1 MTARARQI
9 ERNGV
14 LAPTIER
21 PIPQPRAGE
30 LLLKIHATSLNYH
43 DLVGIDGGIRG
54 LPVPRVPCSDASATV
69 LAVGEGV
76 KHFAADD
83 AVIPNFFLKW
93 RSGPVARD
101 MMSPVLGD
109 QIDGALQ
116 THLCLPAASVARAPA
131 GLNHLEIATLG
142 CAALTAWRSVV
153 VEAQVQP
160 GQTVVLQGTGG
171 VSLAALAFAKMLG
184 ARVILTSS
192 SDAKLAR
199 AKELGADVLINYRT
213 TPDWSAAVLAAT
225 GGEGAHLVVEVG
237 GGETLAQAVKASRLG
252 GHISVIGILTG
263 YQAASFPLA
272 MVMSKNLTVRGIT
285 VGSVA
290 NLEAMCRAIEFNG
303 YRPVIDQIFDLDHA
317 HEAVATMKKQGHFGK
332 IVIRIADG
340 TTDAL
345 AGRPSSRLT
354 TTAALAMMI
363 ESPPLS
369 AGISSPPLTAV
380 TVTVP

>member
-1 MTARARQI
+1 MTGKARQI

-14 LAPTIER
+14 LAPTIAR

-30 LLLKIHATSLNYH
+30 VLLQIHATSLNFH

-54 LPVPRVPCSDASATV
+54 LPIPRVPCSDASATV
-69 LAVGEGV
+69 LAVGDGN
-76 KHFAADD
+76 KRFAVGD
-83 AVIPNFFLKW
+83 AVIPNFFLNW
-93 RSGPVARD
+93 TSGPVAREV
-101 MMSPVLGD
+101 MSPVLGD
-109 QIDGALQ
+109 QVDGALQ
-116 THLCLPAASVARAPA
+116 THLCLPAASVVRAPA
-131 GLNHLEIATLG
+131 GLNHEEIATLG

-192 SDAKLAR
+192 SDEKLAR
-199 AKELGADVLINYRT
+199 ARELGADVLINYRT

-225 GGEGAHLVVEVG
+225 AGEGAHLVVEVG

-272 MVMSKNLTVRGIT
+272 MVMGKNLTVRGIT
-285 VGSVA
+285 VGSAA
-290 NLEAMCRAIEFNG
+290 NLDAMCRAIELNG
-303 YRPVIDQIFDLDHA
+303 YRPVIDEVFDLDHA
-317 HEAVATMKKQGHFGK
+317 HEAVAAMKQQKHFGK
-332 IVIRIADG
+332 IVIRIAD
-340 TTDAL
+340 AN
-345 AGRPSSRLT
+345 
-354 TTAALAMMI
+354 
-363 ESPPLS
+363 
-369 AGISSPPLTAV
+369 
-380 TVTVP
+380 